1 MSKRPPAPTPKSPSK
16 SSAAA
21 VVAAAGATSPTS
33 AMSHSMVPEQ
43 SIDID
48 HILESEHQA
57 RSKSGLQ
64 SAAIEELAQS
74 MQKVGMLQ
82 PVGVRATGDKG
93 MYELLWGHRRLLA
106 AKRLGWRSISA
117 VVVDEL
123 SALNAI
129 DITIIENAQR
139 SELSPVEEA
148 VAVSSKLDSLS
159 LQHNSTRWMMQ
170 TPDVRDEIVTQ
181 AANALGKSPTW
192 VRDRA
197 YLARCAPKIREM
209 VQDGRL
215 PLTHAREI
223 AKVVEHEQQEE
234 VAFSVCAEIDKAGT
248 IIEPA
253 ASLEDV
259 KDLVGRRVFSLPQAP
274 WKLDVAVGSNPP
286 CTTCPH
292 NSANQP
298 GLFEHGGMA
307 SADPHAAKSNY
318 GRKDVKP
325 DADGAP
331 EKGVCLKHSCY
342 MAKTQTVRA
351 MMANAAKKATDAL
364 EEVPKKDREKNL
376 PAVAKQHA
384 PAIVK
389 PAAFKDRVQE
399 RAQRIGNRSSSG
411 TQSSRAEE
419 PANQIDW
426 QLKHKAQ
433 DAFRKIEEKY
443 EKEFNAL
450 LAAAFAK
457 KPGLFTIVLAFLTS
471 RPFRALESSNS
482 KSLATALKSP
492 KLATLVQ
499 ACRDVAADA
508 SIRKVEAEC
517 PIQHDLLK
525 LFRGLIGDEWSSL
538 SPEQY
543 SKLAAACGFEDH
555 LEVLPEE
562 TAWIDAEYKRL
573 LAAKNAPKPAAS
585 AKPSKGK
592 KAAASTTTQGVK
604 TIADMRRDVEE
615 AAAAKSSHD
624 DEEDLDS

>member
-1 MSKRPPAPTPKSPSK
+1 MSKRSPAPTPKSPSNP
-16 SSAAA
+16 SAAA
-21 VVAAAGATSPTS
+21 VIVAAGTTSET
-33 AMSHSMVPEQ
+33 AALGHSMLPEQ

-57 RSKSGLQ
+57 RSRSGLQ
-64 SAAIEELAQS
+64 SAAIDELAQS

-139 SELSPVEEA
+139 SELSPIEEA

-159 LQHNSTRWMMQ
+159 LQHNSTRWVMQ
-170 TPDVRDEIVTQ
+170 KPDVRDEIVTK
-181 AANALGKSPTW
+181 AANELGKSPTW

-197 YLARCAPKIREM
+197 YLARCAPKVREM

-248 IIEPA
+248 ILEPA
-253 ASLEDV
+253 ASLQDV

-274 WKLDVAVGSNPP
+274 WKLDVAVGNIQP

-307 SADPHAAKSNY
+307 SSDPHAAKSNY

-325 DADGAP
+325 DADGVP

-342 MAKTQTVRA
+342 MAKTQAVRT

-364 EEVPKKDREKNL
+364 EEVPKKDREKSL
-376 PAVAKQHA
+376 PVVAKQHT
-384 PAIVK
+384 PAVVK
-389 PAAFKDRVQE
+389 PAAFKERVQE
-399 RAQRIGNRSSSG
+399 RAQRVASRSTTASGNDRS
-411 TQSSRAEE
+411 QAEK
-419 PANQIDW
+419 PNQIDW
-426 QLKHKAQ
+426 PIRHKAQ
-433 DAFRKIEEKY
+433 GAYRALEEKF
-443 EKEFNAL
+443 EKDFNAK

-471 RPFRALESSNS
+471 RPFRALESSNA
-482 KSLATALKSP
+482 KSLATAVKSA

-499 ACRDVAADA
+499 ACRDVTADA
-508 SIRKVEAEC
+508 SVRKMEAEC
-517 PIQHDLLK
+517 PIQHDLLQ
-525 LFRGLIGDEWSSL
+525 LFKSLTGDGWDSL
-538 SPEQY
+538 YPLQY
-543 SKLAAACGFEDH
+543 VKLAEACGI
-555 LEVLPEE
+555 EVEPLPDEQ
-562 TAWIDAEYKRL
+562 AFVDAEYKRL
-573 LAAKNAPKPAAS
+573 LAAKNAPKPAAD
-585 AKPSKGK
+585 AKPGKGK
-592 KAAASTTTQGVK
+592 KAAKAASGGSVK

-615 AAAAKSSHD
+615 ATAAKGSHD